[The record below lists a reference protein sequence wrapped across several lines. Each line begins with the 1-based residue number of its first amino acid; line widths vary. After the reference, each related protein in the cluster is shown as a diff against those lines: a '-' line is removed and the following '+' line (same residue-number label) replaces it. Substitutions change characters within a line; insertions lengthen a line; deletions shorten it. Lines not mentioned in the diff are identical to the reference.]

1 MRSAENPSAAAA
13 APAGIANALSQEAGM
28 SSVQLTAHLPAAS
41 SDPAPGFGAGSGS
54 GSGSNSGATEVNT
67 ELRKAAAELTSNR
80 HSNESGISSILLLL

>member
-1 MRSAENPSAAAA
+1 
-13 APAGIANALSQEAGM
+13 M

-80 HSNESGISSILLLL
+80 HSNESGIFFYSSTALATSIATFSSLCIFELVLFG